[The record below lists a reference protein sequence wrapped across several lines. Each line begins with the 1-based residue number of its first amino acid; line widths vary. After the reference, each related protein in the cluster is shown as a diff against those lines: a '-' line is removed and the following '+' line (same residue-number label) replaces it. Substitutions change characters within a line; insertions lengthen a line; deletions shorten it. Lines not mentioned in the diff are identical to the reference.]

1 MIAAPGLLALEN
13 VDRLVDD
20 HANAERLAT
29 GLDALDGIHAPEPDT
44 NIVVAHTEDAGI
56 TASDLVTACKDAG
69 VGCVEF
75 AEYTTRFTTHLD
87 VDGDDIDAAIDRI
100 GDVIAELA

>member
-1 MIAAPGLLALEN
+1 
-13 VDRLVDD
+13 
-20 HANAERLAT
+20 
-29 GLDALDGIHAPEPDT
+29 
-44 NIVVAHTEDAGI
+44 
-56 TASDLVTACKDAG
+56 VTACKDAG